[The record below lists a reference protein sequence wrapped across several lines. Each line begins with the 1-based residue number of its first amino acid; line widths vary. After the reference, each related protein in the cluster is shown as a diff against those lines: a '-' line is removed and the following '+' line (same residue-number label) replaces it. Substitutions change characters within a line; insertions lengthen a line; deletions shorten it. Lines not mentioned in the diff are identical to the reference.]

1 MLRLVR
7 MEPWRAFAD
16 ANALLRYPSSFHLS
30 SAVGYTVQQTSGG
43 VMKLNT
49 ASCSYVYTLM
59 CLNSFTHAKLIL
71 AAAQFR
77 VEHVVNCR
85 TPLNRRLQLLEKSER
100 FFMVAELGR
109 PSFVT
114 RLSLG
119 FVQGPVCVN
128 FGNSFGE
135 VH

>member
-1 MLRLVR
+1 M
-7 MEPWRAFAD
+7 
-16 ANALLRYPSSFHLS
+16 
-30 SAVGYTVQQTSGG
+30 
-43 VMKLNT
+43 
-49 ASCSYVYTLM
+49 
-59 CLNSFTHAKLIL
+59 KLIL

-85 TPLNRRLQLLEKSER
+85 TPLNRRLQCVEKSVR

-119 FVQGPVCVN
+119 FVQGPACESFPADLVVWGHRCVAA
-128 FGNSFGE
+128 FGLAQSHGCQ
-135 VH
+135 